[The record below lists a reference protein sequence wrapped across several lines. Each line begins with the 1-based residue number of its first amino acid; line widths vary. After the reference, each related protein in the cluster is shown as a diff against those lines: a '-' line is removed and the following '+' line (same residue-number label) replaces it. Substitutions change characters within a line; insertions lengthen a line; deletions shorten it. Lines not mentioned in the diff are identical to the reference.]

1 MKKMIIA
8 VFAFFAAIS
17 AAGAEGTKMDF
28 DGGKAADF
36 VSLKQTVQKASE
48 GLAIVEPGVAERWGK
63 KPYWEPEKQCF
74 DLRLI
79 DKDGTNPSWWGELFS
94 NYFEFDQYENAFTWT
109 RGLKMR
115 YEMSFSYR
123 ELRSGEVEFFKVCHN
138 FPLVKSTYEV
148 VSSPF
153 NYEIK
158 TQYLPNNQNG
168 FTVEFISKGRKSRGE
183 SSAPQVFEQPLKP
196 AELPAR

>member
-1 MKKMIIA
+1 MKKTIIA
-8 VFAFFAAIS
+8 VFAFFAVIS
-17 AAGAEGTKMDF
+17 AAGAEGLEIDF
-28 DGGKAADF
+28 NGGKSADF

-48 GLAIVEPGVAERWGK
+48 GLTIAEPGVAKRWGK
-63 KPYWEPEKQCF
+63 KPYWEPEKGCF

-79 DKDGTNPSWWGELFS
+79 DKDGTNPSWWGEISS

-123 ELRSGEVEFFKVCHN
+123 ELRNGEVEFFKVCHN
-138 FPLVKSTYEV
+138 FPLAKSTYEV
-148 VSSPF
+148 VSSPY

-168 FTVEFISKGRKSRGE
+168 FTVEFISKGRKTRRE
-183 SSAPQVFEQPLKP
+183 SAAPQILE
-196 AELPAR
+196 